1 MSLPTFGFETT
12 AYEVA
17 DALSSRIAG
26 KNVLVTGTS
35 LQGIGFDTAC
45 SIAKHAGVV
54 VITGYNA
61 ERLDLSAAAILKAVL
76 TANVRTLVLDLSS
89 LASVRKAA
97 AEVNAYPEP
106 LHVLIH
112 NAADTS
118 GVYTITDDDIERQI
132 AVAHFG
138 PFLLTKL
145 LLPKLLASTSP
156 NWLPRVVVVASE
168 AHTFGPGID
177 FAHLRKPLPGSKQET
192 EGFLR
197 YHEVKVAN
205 ILFALGLAQR
215 GTGKLRAYSLHPGV
229 IYTGAFTK
237 EAVIPALKTVGT
249 LTEDGKPAP
258 NHPWKTL
265 AQGAAT
271 TVAAAFDPR
280 LDDKSGTYLVDSNE
294 ANNLRTAPA
303 SDQANV
309 DKLWKMTEEILGENF
324 VL

>member
-1 MSLPTFGFETT
+1 MSLPTFSFETT

-17 DALSSRIAG
+17 DALSSQIAG

-45 SIAKHAGVV
+45 SIAKHAGLV

-61 ERLDLSAAAILKAVL
+61 ERLDLSAAAIHKAVP
-76 TANVRTLVLDLSS
+76 TANVP
-89 LASVRKAA
+89 
-97 AEVNAYPEP
+97 EVNAYPEP

-118 GVYTITDDDIERQI
+118 GMYTITDDDIERQI

-145 LLPKLLASTSP
+145 LLPKLLSSTSP
-156 NWLPRVVVVASE
+156 TWLPRVVIVASE

-205 ILFALGLAQR
+205 IF
-215 GTGKLRAYSLHPGV
+215 LHPGV

-237 EAVIPALKTVGT
+237 EAVIPALKIVGT

-280 LDDKSGTYLVDSNE
+280 LDGQSGAYLVDSNE

-309 DKLWKMTEEILGENF
+309 DKLWKMTEEILGEDF
-324 VL
+324 GL